1 MTLLPLMKLTVFINL
16 SKKEEL
22 MFIFPVKESTID
34 KNGIVHV
41 KKSCQEITDNGRIIA
56 VPKEKINFEDRKLLV
71 K

>member
-1 MTLLPLMKLTVFINL
+1 
-16 SKKEEL
+16 

-41 KKSCQEITDNGRIIA
+41 KKSCSIIEGNGRIIA
-56 VPKEKINFEDRKLLV
+56 VPKEKINFEDRRLLM

>member
-1 MTLLPLMKLTVFINL
+1 MSRYYRMKSIIFIIV
-16 SKKEEL
+16 KGAWP

-41 KKSCQEITDNGRIIA
+41 KKSCSIIEGNGRIIA
-56 VPKEKINFEDRKLLV
+56 VPKEKINFEDRRLLM